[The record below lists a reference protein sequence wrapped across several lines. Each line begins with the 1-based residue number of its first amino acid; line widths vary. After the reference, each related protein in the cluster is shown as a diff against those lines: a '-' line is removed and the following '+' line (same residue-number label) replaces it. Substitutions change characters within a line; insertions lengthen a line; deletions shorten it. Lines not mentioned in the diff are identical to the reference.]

1 MADAYNHE
9 TNILEIKDKY
19 GNHYR
24 LELKGNKNIVKGD
37 SGTGK
42 TYLSDLIESIKKKE
56 IQSDYDVDNIIILNA
71 LNVSQLQTF
80 KNKLIIID
88 RAEFLLDSQAVLYI
102 NSDMDN
108 RYLIF
113 SRVPL
118 GVDLSPNHQ
127 ADFDTQGNVTV
138 MSYRFDVKGWG

>member
-56 IQSDYDVDNIIILNA
+56 IQSDYNVDNIIILNA
-71 LNVSQLQTF
+71 LNVSKLKTF
-80 KNKLIIID
+80 NNKLIIID

-118 GVDLSPNHQ
+118 VLYLSPNHQ
-127 ADFDTQGNVTV
+127 AAFDMQGDMTF
-138 MSYRFDVKGWG
+138 MSYR

>member
-1 MADAYNHE
+1 MVDAYNYE
-9 TNILEIKDKY
+9 TNILDINDKY

-24 LELKGNKNIVKGD
+24 LELRGNKNIIKGN

-56 IQSDYDVDNIIILNA
+56 VQSEYNVDNIIILNA
-71 LNVSQLQTF
+71 LNIDQLKAF

-102 NSDMDN
+102 NSDLDN

-127 ADFDTQGNVTV
+127 ADFCTQGDTTV
-138 MSYRFDVKGWG
+138 MLYRFEVKGWG

>member
-1 MADAYNHE
+1 MVDAYNHE
-9 TNILEIKDKY
+9 TNILEINDKY
-19 GNHYR
+19 DNHYR
-24 LELKGNKNIVKGD
+24 LELKGNKNIIKGN

-56 IQSDYDVDNIIILNA
+56 IQSEYNVDNIIILNA
-71 LNVSQLQTF
+71 LNINQLQTF
-80 KNKLIIID
+80 KDKLIIID

-102 NSDMDN
+102 NSDTDN

-118 GVDLSPNHQ
+118 GVDLSPNHE
-127 ADFDTQGNVTV
+127 ADFDTQGNMTV
-138 MSYRFDVKGWG
+138 MAYRFDVKGWG

>member
-56 IQSDYDVDNIIILNA
+56 IQSDYNVDKIDVGASI
-71 LNVSQLQTF
+71 S
-80 KNKLIIID
+80 
-88 RAEFLLDSQAVLYI
+88 
-102 NSDMDN
+102 
-108 RYLIF
+108 RYLSLF
-113 SRVPL
+113 
-118 GVDLSPNHQ
+118 
-127 ADFDTQGNVTV
+127 
-138 MSYRFDVKGWG
+138 

>member
-42 TYLSDLIESIKKKE
+42 PIYPI
-56 IQSDYDVDNIIILNA
+56 
-71 LNVSQLQTF
+71 
-80 KNKLIIID
+80 
-88 RAEFLLDSQAVLYI
+88 
-102 NSDMDN
+102 
-108 RYLIF
+108 
-113 SRVPL
+113 
-118 GVDLSPNHQ
+118 
-127 ADFDTQGNVTV
+127 
-138 MSYRFDVKGWG
+138 

>member
-1 MADAYNHE
+1 MVDAYNHE
-9 TNILEIKDKY
+9 TNILEINDKY

-24 LELKGNKNIVKGD
+24 LELRGNKNIVKGN

-56 IQSDYDVDNIIILNA
+56 IQSEYNVDNIIILNA
-71 LNVSQLQTF
+71 LNINQLQTF

-102 NSDMDN
+102 NSDRDN

-127 ADFDTQGNVTV
+127 ADFDTQGNMTV
-138 MSYRFDVKGWG
+138 MTYRFDVKGWG